1 MRYLTTEKH
10 KIKDMHINQIE
21 YDLACRSC
29 KSLRQNGLAMLET
42 EEDIHHMSREELIVE
57 MNNFGHLRCENC
69 NTKGNWLVFK
79 IKLNGNDDIIN
90 QFKVNIFKKN
100 GIISGGVENGYFS
113 PIEIELAFMKIRDE
127 IEELE
132 KVFFPIKE
140 NGTAFILID
149 FLNVEPYNRIS
160 IFDIDGISINE
171 IERLIE
177 NISGTKTTKISKELK
192 KKLENAY
199 EELEKDIVNPLVIAH
214 LETKDKKESIYLIAK
229 HPEEDLYYGI
239 LENEYV
245 TKREIAGI
253 PYTNIKNIEY
263 LERPINPFRAKAYIN
278 RGDKSNFKLFFE
290 NDKLF
295 QKRTIFF
302 HFAKNEGYISS
313 QNREILPL
321 LNFTLG
327 TAGIPTII
335 YLTKKVEKHEL
346 IHNEIKFTYTTDILG
361 LKRFPGI
368 IELFPLLS
376 TYCYKPTSAEHLL
389 SLMQISDNGQ
399 LLEFLYLLKKYS
411 DKRHINEL
419 VELLNKPE
427 SNPNI
432 QESDIDV
439 NTADKNILI
448 LNYGAY
454 ENIFKKYIT
463 NEMLEPFRRKK

>member
-1 MRYLTTEKH
+1 MQ
-10 KIKDMHINQIE
+10 INQIE
-21 YDLACRSC
+21 YDLACRNC

-42 EEDIHHMSREELIVE
+42 EEDIHHMSREELIME
-57 MNNFGHLRCENC
+57 MGNFEHLRCGNC
-69 NTKGNWLVFK
+69 NKKGNWLVFK

-90 QFKVNIFKKN
+90 QFKVNIFKKD
-100 GIISGGVENGYFS
+100 GLVSGGVENGYFS
-113 PIEIELAFMKIRDE
+113 PIEIELAFMKIRDK
-127 IEELE
+127 IEELDGS
-132 KVFFPIKE
+132 FFPIKD

-149 FLNVEPYNRIS
+149 FLNDEPYNRIS

-177 NISGTKTTKISKELK
+177 HLSGTKTTKISKELNT
-192 KKLENAY
+192 KLENAY
-199 EELEKDIVNPLVIAH
+199 EDLEKDIINPLIIAR
-214 LETKDKKESIYLIAK
+214 LETKDKKQSIYLIAK

-239 LENEYV
+239 LENEYT

-253 PYTNIKNIEY
+253 PYANIKNIEY
-263 LERPINPFRAKAYIN
+263 IERQIIPFRAKTYID
-278 RGDKSNFKLFFE
+278 REDKDNFKLFFE

-302 HFAKNEGYISS
+302 HLAKNEGYISS
-313 QNREILPL
+313 QEREILPL

-327 TAGIPTII
+327 TSGIPTII
-335 YLTKKVEKHEL
+335 YLTKKVEKHEVIL
-346 IHNEIKFTYTTDILG
+346 NEIKFTYTTDMLG

-368 IELFPLLS
+368 IGLFPLLS
-376 TYCYKPTSAEHLL
+376 TYCYKPASAEHLL
-389 SLMQISDNGQ
+389 SLMEISDNGQ
-399 LLEFLYLLKKYS
+399 LLEFFNLLKKHS

-454 ENIFKKYIT
+454 ENIFKKYLT
-463 NEMLEPFRRKK
+463 NEMLEPYRRKK